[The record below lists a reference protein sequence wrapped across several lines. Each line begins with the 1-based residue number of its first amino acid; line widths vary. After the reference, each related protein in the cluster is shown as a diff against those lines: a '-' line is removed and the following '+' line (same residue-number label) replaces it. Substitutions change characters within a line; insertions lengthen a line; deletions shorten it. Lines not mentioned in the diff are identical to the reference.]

1 MAVVQIGKKAEET
14 RRETKS
20 TIAKRVFG
28 KMLFEGEQ

>member
-1 MAVVQIGKKAEET
+1 MAVVHTGINAEET
-14 RRETKS
+14 KRETKS